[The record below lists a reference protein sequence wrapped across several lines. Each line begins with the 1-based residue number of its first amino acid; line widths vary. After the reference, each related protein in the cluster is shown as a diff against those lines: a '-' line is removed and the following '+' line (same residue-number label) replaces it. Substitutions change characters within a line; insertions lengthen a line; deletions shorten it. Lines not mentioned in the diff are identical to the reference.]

1 MNTANSN
8 NAINPVDMI
17 TKLAETQITEAI
29 VTAAKSKKTV
39 EKTFSEEILEN
50 LAAGR
55 YAEEAAIN
63 LTRIFGRE
71 FDPIADQIL
80 QFAKRLTPS
89 DAPVAPAKKP
99 RAKKA
104 SKTLA
109 PSADAAADGN
119 MVNEG
124 LTETTNETKKT
135 KKPRAKKVTVKPVAE
150 PTSSNDVIAPVDAV
164 ASSEPV
170 DEPAPA
176 AAPAKKPRAKKT
188 VSVDTTNEKKEEPG
202 AVASDSSVTV
212 SELPVEK
219 PAAAKKPR
227 AKKTVSVGTTSE
239 KEEIVTVASVESVTV
254 SEVPVEKSVST
265 AAAPPAAAPAKK
277 PRAKKT
283 VSVDT
288 TNEKKEEPVAAAA
301 ASDDSS
307 VNAVSEKPVKKPRI
321 KKVVVVAPAPDT
333 IEVDVSPPATVSETF
348 KPIAEV
354 QNEVAVE
361 EVITSSA
368 EHNDII
374 LTDEDFDAELSGFS
388 EGWTDELIEEEL
400 SDIEYDDE

>member
-63 LTRIFGRE
+63 LTRIFGRA

-80 QFAKRLTPS
+80 EFAKRLTPS
-89 DAPVAPAKKP
+89 DTTVAPAKKP

-104 SKTLA
+104 SKTVVA
-109 PSADAAADGN
+109 PTATTDDN
-119 MVNEG
+119 MVNEEV
-124 LTETTNETKKT
+124 TSTANETKKT
-135 KKPRAKKVTVKPVAE
+135 KKPRAKKVQVEPVVE
-150 PTSSNDVIAPVDAV
+150 PTNSNDVAVPVEAV
-164 ASSEPV
+164 ASGEPV
-170 DEPAPA
+170 EKPVTAVAPAKKPHAKKTVSVDTPADKKEETLAIASESSVSVA

-188 VSVDTTNEKKEEPG
+188 VSIDTTSEKKEE
-202 AVASDSSVTV
+202 TN
-212 SELPVEK
+212 E
-219 PAAAKKPR
+219 
-227 AKKTVSVGTTSE
+227 VGT
-239 KEEIVTVASVESVTV
+239 
-254 SEVPVEKSVST
+254 
-265 AAAPPAAAPAKK
+265 
-277 PRAKKT
+277 
-283 VSVDT
+283 
-288 TNEKKEEPVAAAA
+288 
-301 ASDDSS
+301 DDSS
-307 VNAVSEKPVKKPRI
+307 VNAVSEKPVKKPRT
-321 KKVVVVAPAPDT
+321 KKVTVVAPAAATDT
-333 IEVDVSPPATVSETF
+333 VPPVAFE
-348 KPIAEV
+348 PIGEV
-354 QNEVAVE
+354 QNEVPVSVPVE

-368 EHNDII
+368 ENNEII

-400 SDIEYDDE
+400 SEIEYDDE

>member
-63 LTRIFGRE
+63 LTRIFGRA

-80 QFAKRLTPS
+80 EFAKRLTPS
-89 DAPVAPAKKP
+89 DTTVAPAKKP

-104 SKTLA
+104 SKTVVA
-109 PSADAAADGN
+109 PTATTVDN
-119 MVNEG
+119 MVNEEV
-124 LTETTNETKKT
+124 TATANETKKT
-135 KKPRAKKVTVKPVAE
+135 KKPRAKKVPVEPVVE
-150 PTSSNDVIAPVDAV
+150 PTNSNDVTVPVEEV
-164 ASSEPV
+164 ASGEPLEKPVTAAPAKKPRAKKTVSDDTTNDKKEETVEIASASSVTVSEEHLAAAV
-170 DEPAPA
+170 A

-188 VSVDTTNEKKEEPG
+188 VSIETTAEKKEE
-202 AVASDSSVTV
+202 
-212 SELPVEK
+212 
-219 PAAAKKPR
+219 
-227 AKKTVSVGTTSE
+227 
-239 KEEIVTVASVESVTV
+239 
-254 SEVPVEKSVST
+254 
-265 AAAPPAAAPAKK
+265 
-277 PRAKKT
+277 
-283 VSVDT
+283 
-288 TNEKKEEPVAAAA
+288 TNEVG
-301 ASDDSS
+301 SDDSS
-307 VNAVSEKPVKKPRI
+307 VNAVSEKPVKKPRT
-321 KKVVVVAPAPDT
+321 KKVTVVAPAATTDA
-333 IEVDVSPPATVSETF
+333 VPPVAFE
-348 KPIAEV
+348 PIAEV
-354 QNEVAVE
+354 QNEVPVPVSVE

-368 EHNDII
+368 ENNEII

>member
-80 QFAKRLTPS
+80 EFAKRLTPS

-99 RAKKA
+99 RAKKV

-109 PSADAAADGN
+109 PSAVDGN
-119 MVNEG
+119 IVNEG
-124 LTETTNETKKT
+124 FTETTNETKKT
-135 KKPRAKKVTVKPVAE
+135 KKPRAKKVTVEPVVE
-150 PTSSNDVIAPVDAV
+150 PTNSNDVIAPVDAV
-164 ASSEPV
+164 VSCEPV
-170 DEPAPA
+170 EKPVPA
-176 AAPAKKPRAKKT
+176 AAKKPRAKKT
-188 VSVDTTNEKKEEPG
+188 VSIDTPNEKKEEPV
-202 AVASDSSVTV
+202 AIASDSSVNV
-212 SELPVEK
+212 SEVPIEK
-219 PAAAKKPR
+219 LVAPAAKKPR

-239 KEEIVTVASVESVTV
+239 KEEIVAVASDESVTV
-254 SEVPVEKSVST
+254 SEVPVEKSVVDAPAS
-265 AAAPPAAAPAKK
+265 AAPPTDAPAKK

-288 TNEKKEEPVAAAA
+288 TSKKEEPVAAAA
-301 ASDDSS
+301 ATDDSS
-307 VNAVSEKPVKKPRI
+307 VNAVSEKPLKKPRT
-321 KKVVVVAPAPDT
+321 KKVTVVDADVT
-333 IEVDVSPPATVSETF
+333 VSPPATVSETF
-348 KPIAEV
+348 KPITEV
-354 QNEVAVE
+354 QNEVAAE

>member
-63 LTRIFGRE
+63 LTRIFGRA

-80 QFAKRLTPS
+80 EFAKRLTPS
-89 DAPVAPAKKP
+89 DTTVAPAKKP

-104 SKTLA
+104 SKTVVA
-109 PSADAAADGN
+109 PTATTDDN
-119 MVNEG
+119 MVNEEV
-124 LTETTNETKKT
+124 TATANETKKT
-135 KKPRAKKVTVKPVAE
+135 KKPRAKKVPVEPVVE
-150 PTSSNDVIAPVDAV
+150 PTNSNDVTVPVEAV
-164 ASSEPV
+164 ASGEPV
-170 DEPAPA
+170 EKPVTAP
-176 AAPAKKPRAKKT
+176 APAKKPRAKKT
-188 VSVDTTNEKKEEPG
+188 VSIDTAAEKKEE
-202 AVASDSSVTV
+202 TN
-212 SELPVEK
+212 E
-219 PAAAKKPR
+219 
-227 AKKTVSVGTTSE
+227 VGT
-239 KEEIVTVASVESVTV
+239 
-254 SEVPVEKSVST
+254 
-265 AAAPPAAAPAKK
+265 
-277 PRAKKT
+277 
-283 VSVDT
+283 
-288 TNEKKEEPVAAAA
+288 
-301 ASDDSS
+301 DDSS
-307 VNAVSEKPVKKPRI
+307 VNAVSEKPVKKPRT
-321 KKVVVVAPAPDT
+321 KKVSVVAPA
-333 IEVDVSPPATVSETF
+333 ATTDAVPSVAFE
-348 KPIAEV
+348 PISEV
-354 QNEVAVE
+354 QNEVPVSVSVPVE

-368 EHNDII
+368 ENNEII

>member
-63 LTRIFGRE
+63 LTRIFGRA

-80 QFAKRLTPS
+80 EFAKRLTPS
-89 DAPVAPAKKP
+89 DTTVAPAKKP

-104 SKTLA
+104 SKTVVA
-109 PSADAAADGN
+109 PTATTDDN
-119 MVNEG
+119 MVNEEV
-124 LTETTNETKKT
+124 TATANETKKT
-135 KKPRAKKVTVKPVAE
+135 KKPRAKKVPVEPVVE
-150 PTSSNDVIAPVDAV
+150 PTNSNDVTVPVEAV
-164 ASSEPV
+164 ASGEPV
-170 DEPAPA
+170 EKPVTAVA
-176 AAPAKKPRAKKT
+176 AKKPRAKKT
-188 VSVDTTNEKKEEPG
+188 VSVDTTNEKKEET
-202 AVASDSSVTV
+202 VEIASASSVTV
-212 SELPVEK
+212 
-219 PAAAKKPR
+219 
-227 AKKTVSVGTTSE
+227 
-239 KEEIVTVASVESVTV
+239 
-254 SEVPVEKSVST
+254 
-265 AAAPPAAAPAKK
+265 AAAPAKK

-283 VSVDT
+283 VSIDT
-288 TNEKKEEPVAAAA
+288 AAEKKEETTAVG
-301 ASDDSS
+301 SDDSS
-307 VNAVSEKPVKKPRI
+307 VNAVSEKPVKKPRT
-321 KKVVVVAPAPDT
+321 KKVTVVAPPAADAAAPPVAF
-333 IEVDVSPPATVSETF
+333 E
-348 KPIAEV
+348 PIAEV
-354 QNEVAVE
+354 QNEVPVSVSVPVD

-368 EHNDII
+368 ENNEII